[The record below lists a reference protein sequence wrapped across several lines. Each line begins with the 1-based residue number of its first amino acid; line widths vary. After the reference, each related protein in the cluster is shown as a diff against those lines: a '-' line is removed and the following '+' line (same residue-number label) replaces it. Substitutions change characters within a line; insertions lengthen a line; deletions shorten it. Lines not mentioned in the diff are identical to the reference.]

1 MNNRLKSGVQRI
13 APAAAVFAAVPA
25 LLYTPAL
32 YYSLTTPFSLVDDYV
47 LWKYLHIF
55 DGLHTL
61 SDALGAKGYEV
72 WGDVRYKPAWD
83 IYIGATWKIFG
94 PTPWLHHLARW
105 ATHFGAVAAFAAAFI
120 CFQRR
125 NSRNGNG
132 DSASSNRLIRLLP
145 LTALVYLWIFF
156 PNQPAA
162 TLGPQEVQTVLFLS
176 ICVWMTALMFLRQG
190 KPQSRRSTLLIY
202 AAFSIAFCG
211 LAWTK
216 EPNLLAEFWLLLSY
230 YALPL
235 IAALRRQAGSRISAV
250 RALKSMGV
258 WRALGGLPLIAVFL
272 HTLVIVYFI
281 AQVEGYGRAPLTPDL
296 FISNA
301 VWLAETLFQV
311 HTSLIITAGLAL
323 LSTALLLFVAV
334 NIAKKRFSDELIFT
348 LFLLGIFASLYLALC
363 TSWTQALRYS
373 YILIPV
379 FTALLAFSTKFI
391 LDLAAILLQTERPPA
406 TRRQI
411 EGDASSSASHPK
423 SAPVHSNF
431 ARIFHPRNLAA
442 CALTAFITFFVC
454 CNYYNFLYQTVMQH
468 IARHNDANVLAEI
481 TRLLEQ
487 GQYVQVLDARYVH
500 SKEIIT
506 YFHEFLPLFYGRKY
520 DLRTEPPQEAGRP
533 YYIVRYTNVD
543 ISKRVNRLPKVEE
556 SYRPLAYAYRLAD
569 FLQTDSAYRASD
581 KGFDTLLWQIYD
593 DKGDRIWWNGDTLDV
608 RQLIAESGNPIIRS
622 EFDIYLNSPWLIYI
636 NHRCDA
642 SDLDNTFFLGVFPVN
657 DADLPESRIPHGF
670 ENLDFAFADYGF
682 GGGERCFIIRELPEY
697 PIKRI
702 YTGQFIIAEDGLRHT
717 WEGEAVLSD
726 E

>member
-1 MNNRLKSGVQRI
+1 MNNRLKSGVQRL
-13 APAAAVFAAVPA
+13 APAAVVFAAVPA

-83 IYIGATWKIFG
+83 FYIGATWKIFG

-125 NSRNGNG
+125 DSRNGNG
-132 DSASSNRLIRLLP
+132 DSALSHRIIRLLP

-162 TLGPQEVQTVLFLS
+162 TLGPQEVQTVFFLG
-176 ICVWMTALMFLRQG
+176 ICVWMTALTLSRQG
-190 KPQSRRSTLLIY
+190 KPQTRRSALLIY
-202 AAFSIAFCG
+202 AAFSVGFCG

-250 RALKSMGV
+250 RALKSVSV

-301 VWLAETLFQV
+301 AWLAATLFQV

-323 LSTALLLFVAV
+323 LSAALLLFVAV

-379 FTALLAFSTKFI
+379 FTALLAFSTKFM
-391 LDLAAILLQTERPPA
+391 LDFAAERQQSKRVVDS
-406 TRRQI
+406 RRQI
-411 EGDASSSASHPK
+411 EVDALSSAAHPK
-423 SAPVHSNF
+423 STARPDF
-431 ARIFHPRNLAA
+431 ARIFAHPPKLAA
-442 CALTAFITFFVC
+442 YALTAFIAFFVC
-454 CNYYNFLYQTVMQH
+454 CNYYNFLYQTVLQH
-468 IARHNDANVLAEI
+468 ITRHNDENVLAEI

-487 GQYVQVLDARYVH
+487 GQYIQVLDARYVH
-500 SKEIIT
+500 AKELIT
-506 YFHEFLPLFYGRKY
+506 YFHEFLPLFYGIRY
-520 DLRTEPPQEAGRP
+520 DVYAQPPQEAGRT
-533 YYIVRYTNVD
+533 YHTVRHTKVE
-543 ISKRVNRLPKVEE
+543 KFRTVNRLPEVEE
-556 SYRPLAYAYRLAD
+556 SYRPLAHAYHLAD
-569 FLQTDSAYRASD
+569 FLQTNGAYRRWDS
-581 KGFDTLLWQIYD
+581 GFNISLWQIYD
-593 DKGDRIWWNGDTLDV
+593 SEFNRIWWNGAALDV
-608 RQLIAESGNPIIRS
+608 RQIVADAGNPIIRAD
-622 EFDIYLNSPWLIYI
+622 FDIYLNDRWLIYI
-636 NHRCDA
+636 TDRCGA
-642 SDLDNTFFLGVFPVN
+642 SALDNTFFLAVFPV
-657 DADLPESRIPHGF
+657 DKSTLPKARKPHGF
-670 ENLDFAFADYGF
+670 HNLDFAFADYGF
-682 GGGERCFIIRELPEY
+682 SDGERCFIVRNLPEH

-702 YTGQFIIAEDGLRHT
+702 HTGQFIITKDGFHHT